1 MKREEMMK
9 KEKRDISVPVEK
21 MCKRGFFTIL
31 PIVILLIGSYY
42 YVHGWY
48 DWGVQPWTDYFIV
61 MGTFLLGFAIHE
73 FIHALGWVINS
84 EGKWKSIEYG
94 YDINYLKP
102 YVHPTEGIKI
112 SKFRIIKI
120 LPLILTGIIPY
131 AIGMAI
137 GSFHLTMASVG
148 LIGLCGVDIVTIFL
162 LRKEKGNNYIL
173 SNDNPSRFLGWIIE
187 DK

>member
-73 FIHALGWVINS
+73 FIHTLGWVINS

-162 LRKEKGNNYIL
+162 LRKEKSNNYIL